1 MLFVAALARHMI
13 ARCYGDYTR
22 STGTCIWVLW
32 QGDLELQLQLELEL
46 ELGVQMT
53 MQASPAPTR
62 MLCAGAEPPITGRED
77 TLELP
82 R

>member
-1 MLFVAALARHMI
+1 M
-13 ARCYGDYTR
+13 
-22 STGTCIWVLW
+22 LW
-32 QGDLELQLQLELEL
+32 QGDLELQLQLEL

-62 MLCAGAEPPITGRED
+62 MLCAGAEPPITGREG

-82 R
+82 RQSASEQAELNLILSEMSNCLHAFEGNLC